1 MGDRLLGQQTTL
13 SANWTRCYPILILR
27 VQSPTSESDT
37 FTLWDWSKIFKIQK
51 MRKCDPGTRV
61 PHTEGPSPVPWEVAP
76 ALGLCDQVPR
86 AIAWSRGPMGLRAVT
101 GRCPQHPRRHST
113 RPGSDPELC
122 HLLSPVLKS
131 LRETGDLSSS
141 TSG

>member
-51 MRKCDPGTRV
+51 RMRKCDPGTRV

-76 ALGLCDQVPR
+76 ALGGS
-86 AIAWSRGPMGLRAVT
+86 A
-101 GRCPQHPRRHST
+101 CP
-113 RPGSDPELC
+113 GAL
-122 HLLSPVLKS
+122 
-131 LRETGDLSSS
+131 
-141 TSG
+141 